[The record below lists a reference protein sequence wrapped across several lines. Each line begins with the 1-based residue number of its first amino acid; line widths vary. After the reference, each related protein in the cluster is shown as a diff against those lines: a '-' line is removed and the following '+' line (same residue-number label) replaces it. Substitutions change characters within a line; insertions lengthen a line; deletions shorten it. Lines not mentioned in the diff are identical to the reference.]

1 MFGFQSV
8 SRCRDLIGPRAAR
21 ALRPVVLAGIV
32 LTASLG
38 LTVPSAVAAST
49 PTVNLGHASTYAV
62 LSGASVGNT
71 VSAPGA
77 PHTTLHGDLG
87 VNADTQPTGF
97 PPGVVTGATRV
108 GTTAGPGYTDLVAA
122 YKEVSGRSA
131 GTAIAGDLA
140 GVTLTPG
147 LYSAAGAVANTG
159 TLTLDG
165 GGDPNAVF
173 VFQVGGA
180 LNMAA
185 GANVT
190 LVNGATAS
198 HVFWQV
204 NGAAAIGAGANFAGS
219 VMALNAIA
227 VGAGSTVNGRAMSL
241 GGAIS
246 LDSNNIYS
254 APPAVTIDGGATAIT
269 NNNTPTISGTT
280 DVVSPGVVTVKI
292 ANQTLTATPAGGTW
306 SVTSGRVA
314 NATYPVVASVIDGAG
329 NTGTATQQLTINS
342 VPPVLTLDGGA
353 SVLTNNPTP
362 TISGESNVPAG
373 TIIHVTVD
381 SQKLTALVQSG
392 GTWNVRANELT
403 DGTRTVVASV
413 TDRAGNKTT
422 ASQSLTVDT
431 VPPAVKINGGAARL
445 TNDKTPL
452 ISGTADVAL
461 GTPVTVTVADQT
473 LIGTVTRLGTWSV
486 TPAALSDGQH
496 RVNMSVSDA
505 AGNQASAAQVLTV
518 DTVAPLV
525 TINGRPNMT
534 SASLSPTISGTSN
547 AAPGTTVTVT
557 IAGQTMTTLL
567 QGNGTWNATP
577 SFVGD
582 GTWQVVASASDPA
595 GNVGIAKQNLTIA
608 APLTFS
614 AFTPTSGPIG
624 THVTITGA
632 DFRSTST
639 VKFNG
644 VAATVVSPVLP
655 SKLVAVVPASATSG
669 TITVTNTTAPAGT
682 VTSSGSYTVTA
693 SQRPTITSFTPASGI
708 TGSSVTITGTF
719 LSGASSVSFGKLA
732 APYVIV
738 SATQI
743 TATVP
748 NGATNGD
755 ISVATAV
762 ATATSSA
769 VFTPTLSIRGL
780 SPASGP
786 TGTHV
791 MIAGTGFTST
801 STVKFNGIAASVLTR
816 TLSTSLV
823 AVVPPAATSGPITVQ
838 NTTTPI
844 GTVRDAGSYKVT
856 PHSLPVISS
865 FTPTSGLTGSVV
877 TITGNF
883 FNGATRVS
891 FGKLSASYVIGTA
904 TKISATV
911 PSGASTGKISVT
923 TAVGTAASSTPFTPT
938 LSITGFTPA
947 GGPANTDVTITGVG
961 FTPDSAVKFNGVAAS
976 VASRTL
982 SSKLVAVVPATATLG
997 KITVTNTTAPIGT
1010 VSSTTSYS
1018 RS

>member
-1 MFGFQSV
+1 VFGLQSV
-8 SRCRDLIGPRAAR
+8 SRCRGLFGPRGRR
-21 ALRPVVLAGIV
+21 ALRPVVLAGAL
-32 LTASLG
+32 LTASLA
-38 LTVPSAVAAST
+38 LAVPSAIAAST

-62 LSGASVGNT
+62 LSGTSVGNT

-77 PHTTLHGDLG
+77 PHTTLRGDLG

-108 GTTAGPGYTDLVAA
+108 GTTAGPGYTDLVSA

-147 LYSAAGAVANTG
+147 LYSAAGAVSNTG

-190 LVNGATAS
+190 LVNGASAS

-204 NGAAAIGAGANFAGS
+204 NGAAAVGAGANFAGT

-246 LDSNNIYS
+246 LDSNNFYS
-254 APPAVTIDGGATAIT
+254 APPAVAIDGGATAIT

-280 DVVSPGVVTVKI
+280 DVVSPGVVTVKM
-292 ANQTLTATPAGGTW
+292 ANQTLTATPTGGTW

-314 NATYPVVASVIDGAG
+314 NATYAVVASVIDGAG

-342 VPPVLTLDGGA
+342 VPPILTLDGGA

-362 TISGESNVPAG
+362 TISGESNVPVS
-373 TIIHVTVD
+373 TVIHVTVG
-381 SQKLTALVQSG
+381 SQKLTALVQPG
-392 GTWNVRANELT
+392 GTWNVRTDKLT
-403 DGTRTVVASV
+403 DGTRTVVAAV
-413 TDRAGNKTT
+413 TDRAGNTTT

-445 TNDKTPL
+445 TDDKTPV
-452 ISGTADVAL
+452 ISGTAAVAL

-473 LIGTVTRLGTWSV
+473 LIGTVSRTGTWSV
-486 TPAALSDGQH
+486 TSAALSDGQH
-496 RVNMSVSDA
+496 RVTMSVSDA
-505 AGNQASAAQVLTV
+505 AGNQAGATQILTV

-525 TINGRPNMT
+525 TINGGPAAT
-534 SASLSPTISGTSN
+534 TASLTPTISGTSN

-582 GTWQVVASASDPA
+582 GTWRVVGSAPDPA
-595 GNVGIAKQNLTIA
+595 GNVGIARQNLTIV
-608 APLTFS
+608 APLTLT
-614 AFTPTSGPIG
+614 AFTPMSGPVG

-639 VKFNG
+639 VKFSG
-644 VAATVVSPVLP
+644 AAATVVSPVMP

-669 TITVTNTTAPAGT
+669 KITVTNTAAPAGT
-682 VTSSGSYTVTA
+682 VTSSGSYTVTQ
-693 SQRPTITSFTPASGI
+693 SHPPTITSFTPASGI

-719 LSGASSVSFGKLA
+719 LSGASSVRFGKLA
-732 APYVIV
+732 AAYVIV

-743 TATVP
+743 KATVP
-748 NGATNGD
+748 NGATTAN

-780 SPASGP
+780 SPGSGP

-791 MIAGTGFTST
+791 MITGTGFTPT
-801 STVKFNGIAASVLTR
+801 STVRFNGIPAAVLTR
-816 TLSTSLV
+816 TPSTSLV
-823 AVVPPAATSGPITVQ
+823 AVVPAAATSGPITLQ
-838 NTTTPI
+838 NTTTPT
-844 GTVRDAGSYKVT
+844 GTVTSAGSYKVT
-856 PHSLPVISS
+856 PHSPAVISS
-865 FTPTSGLTGSVV
+865 FTPTSGTTGSVV

-883 FNGATRVS
+883 FNGASKVAVGR
-891 FGKLSASYVIGTA
+891 LSAAYVTLSA
-904 TKISATV
+904 TKIRATV
-911 PSGASTGKISVT
+911 PNGAGTGKIYVT
-923 TAVGTAASSTPFTPT
+923 TAVGIAASSAPFTPT

-947 GGPANTDVTITGVG
+947 GGPTDTDVTITGVG
-961 FTPDSAVKFNGVAAS
+961 FTPGSTVKVGGVAAP

-982 SSKLVAVVPATATLG
+982 STKLVAVVPATARIG
-997 KITVTNTTAPIGT
+997 KITVTNTAAPIGT
-1010 VSSTTSYS
+1010 VSSATNYTKS
-1018 RS
+1018 